1 MNCRLAREALSAR
14 MDGEREP
21 VSVRSVD
28 KHLVGC
34 SDCRLWYTRAVAD
47 AQRLQGLARD
57 SGLRCR
63 SAAAVVERAAGNRP
77 RRLTRPLV
85 LWARWSLALVG
96 VLYLVL
102 TVTQMTTARVAH
114 SDVTGIHLFG
124 ESTAWSIAIGA
135 AMIIAGILPAA
146 AAGLAGVLITY
157 ACVLAVYVV
166 TDTAKGIV
174 SAPSELGHLPV
185 LVGAILA
192 VLVWRGTRTT
202 HPTPIGAGA
211 LQPDGTDITGPYLAP
226 IGSGQPRR
234 SPRDGSAA

>member
-14 MDGEREP
+14 IDGEREP

-34 SDCRLWYTRAVAD
+34 SDCGLWYTRAVANT
-47 AQRLQGLARD
+47 QRLQVLARE
-57 SGLRCR
+57 SGLRRR
-63 SAAAVVERAAGNRP
+63 SAAAAVERAAENRP
-77 RRLTRPLV
+77 RRLARPVV

-135 AMIIAGILPAA
+135 AMIIAGTLPAA

-157 ACVLAVYVV
+157 TCVLAVYVV

-192 VLVWRGTRTT
+192 LLVWRGTRTP

-211 LQPDGTDITGPYLAP
+211 LQPDGTDIMGPYLAP